1 MCGLTYKKN
10 VGDLRNSLPL
20 KIFKNL
26 NKKYKIIKGFDPIIN
41 NKTAKK
47 FGILNSSLK
56 IKKFDIFIILTP
68 HDILMKK
75 INKLENKKIFHFFK

>member
-10 VGDLRNSLPL
+10 VADLRNSLSL

-26 NKKYKIIKGFDPIIN
+26 NKKNKLIKGFDPIIN
-41 NKTAKK
+41 DNTAKK
-47 FGILNSSLK
+47 FGILNSS
-56 IKKFDIFIILTP
+56 IEVNKFDIFIVLTP

-75 INKLENKKIFHFFK
+75 INKLKNKQIFQFFK